1 MIDAAEE
8 AMSFAAGHT
17 LEDVQQD
24 RALALL
30 LVKCLE
36 MVGEAGF
43 KTSRNLRDAHPEI
56 PWKTLIDLR
65 NHLVHEYHDI
75 DARRVWDT
83 ILVDLPSVLPMLRS
97 LSTQLEQPA
106 SASSVGGG
114 RLRVFRSREC
124 MRRSRPRF

>member
-43 KTSRNLRDAHPEI
+43 KTSRNLRDSHPEI
-56 PWKTLIDLR
+56 PWKSLIDLR

-75 DARRVWDT
+75 KTDLVWKT
-83 ILVDLPSVLPMLRS
+83 IQQRLPSILPLLRS
-97 LSTQLEQPA
+97 LSSKLEETE
-106 SASSVGGG
+106 G
-114 RLRVFRSREC
+114 
-124 MRRSRPRF
+124 